1 LVVLR
6 LVAFPF
12 SRTGTDQG
20 VVAGP
25 GRGMDIRNDTAIN
38 VAGLLQEPF
47 GSTRHYRLLLD
58 RFPLGGGLTAR
69 DVDAEVRLTRLRDSV
84 MADVQAE
91 GVVALECVRCLRA
104 YDQAFRAE
112 FDVEY
117 RQVVDVR
124 TGLGLD
130 AETGEDDD
138 TQHINESHEL
148 DLGEVLRQETLV
160 SLPMRPDCGAGCP
173 GPDALLGEAETAEP
187 ADSRFA
193 ALAGLLDEHDADETT
208 EAAARNGR
216 RRDR

>member
-1 LVVLR
+1 M
-6 LVAFPF
+6 
-12 SRTGTDQG
+12 
-20 VVAGP
+20 AGP

-38 VAGLLQEPF
+38 VAGLLKEPF

-84 MADVQAE
+84 MADVLAE
-91 GVVALECVRCLRA
+91 GVVALECVRCLRP

-112 FDVEY
+112 FDAEY

-124 TGLGLD
+124 TGLGLG

-138 TQHINESHEL
+138 TQHISESHEL
-148 DLGEVLRQETLV
+148 DVGEVLRQETLV

-173 GPDALLGEAETAEP
+173 GPDLLLGGAEAAEP

-193 ALAGLLDEHDADETT
+193 ALAGLLDERDADETT

-216 RRDR
+216 RRDS